1 MGFKYTG
8 KSLKLVATGHSAL
21 VPASAITFYWLQ
33 LHHWTSLMQTE
44 SNDFLN
50 SFDLRITLR
59 MSQITTLYKQLAD
72 LHPPCSDVT
81 EHL

>member
-1 MGFKYTG
+1 MGLQIYRKVIKTSGYRALCIGTSF
-8 KSLKLVATGHSAL
+8 SHNILLVATTPLDISYA
-21 VPASAITFYWLQ
+21 
-33 LHHWTSLMQTE
+33 E